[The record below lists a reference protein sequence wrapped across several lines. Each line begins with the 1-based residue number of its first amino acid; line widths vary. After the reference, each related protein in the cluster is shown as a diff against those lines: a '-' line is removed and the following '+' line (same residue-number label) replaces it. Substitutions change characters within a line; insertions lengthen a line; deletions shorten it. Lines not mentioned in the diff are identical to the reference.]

1 MLNSGITKFR
11 TMTQENLSSRSE
23 ENKTKE
29 LENKVDRLE
38 KTLELVKKTLD
49 HDKEMKLQ
57 QPKQF
62 GKYEMT

>member
-1 MLNSGITKFR
+1 
-11 TMTQENLSSRSE
+11 MTQENPSSRSE
-23 ENKTKE
+23 DAKTKE

-49 HDKEMKLQ
+49 HDKQMNLQ
-57 QPKQF
+57 QPKPLEF

>member
-11 TMTQENLSSRSE
+11 TMTRENQSSKSE
-23 ENKTKE
+23 ENKTKD
-29 LENKVDRLE
+29 LEKKVDQLE
-38 KTLELVKKTLD
+38 RTLELVKKTLD

-57 QPKQF
+57 QPKEF